1 MMLCLAGY
9 YGWSAWQEQQPV
21 PSPARGQTSSSDEP
35 VPVVELTMRQPAPF
49 VLGGLREPGESTN
62 DAVVRKPDPAD
73 NIPELPDLTESVVT
87 PALLARARQVARDH
101 PGVEWLREYVIAAHL
116 LAAGKEIRQRRYRE
130 ALRYLDECE
139 DWAAPAGDLASF
151 RAVIY
156 GAQEEWE
163 PAMRWAETAIAY
175 RSKANP
181 AEMHHIIGKGHYFR
195 EEMSKAIE
203 SFQTALSIHDDPAIR
218 ASLKKALAEAK
229 TADGFESQRLAHFIV
244 RYEGRSM
251 EDTGRMVIDTMD
263 RSYSTLV
270 SLFGFEP
277 SERVVVILY
286 SRRDY
291 RDMGGPHWSAGLF
304 DGKIRV
310 PVRGLERLD
319 QNIKTTLH
327 HELTHAFIHAKAGKS
342 APRWLHEGL
351 AEYVEGTRT
360 EHNGNLLAQV
370 INSGQS
376 FSQCLPTARCDV
388 RLFYPA
394 AASMVDYMIQKRGM
408 GGIRDLLS
416 ALGEGDDI
424 DASLNRV
431 TGYDTN
437 GLIRDWEHFIRR
449 RYS

>member
-1 MMLCLAGY
+1 MKCPKCAFETTEASCPRCGVVFGKLGRERPSRGEPPRPVTGPQASPEPRERSLGWSLFNIVFLTMLLCMAGY
-9 YGWSAWQEQQPV
+9 YGLKAWQEQQPV
-21 PSPARGQTSSSDEP
+21 PPQARVRTSSSEEP
-35 VPVVELTMRQPAPF
+35 PPVVELTMRQPAPF
-49 VLGGLREPGESTN
+49 VLGGLREPGDSTN
-62 DAVVRKPDPAD
+62 DAVVKQPDPAD

-87 PALLARARQVARDH
+87 PALLARASEVARDH
-101 PGVEWLREYVIAAHL
+101 PGIEWLREYVIAAHL
-116 LAAGKEIRQRRYRE
+116 LAAGKEIRQRRYRK

-175 RSKANP
+175 GSKANP

-195 EEMSKAIE
+195 EEMSRAIE
-203 SFQTALSIHDDPAIR
+203 SFQKALSIHDDPAIR
-218 ASLKKALAEAK
+218 ASLNKAVAEAK
-229 TADGFESQRLAHFIV
+229 VADGFESQRLAHFIV
-244 RYEGRSM
+244 RYEGGSM

-310 PVRGLERLD
+310 PVRVSSASTSTSRRRSTMSSPTRSSTRGRGRALRDGSTRALPNIWKVRERR
-319 QNIKTTLH
+319 TT
-327 HELTHAFIHAKAGKS
+327 E
-342 APRWLHEGL
+342 
-351 AEYVEGTRT
+351 
-360 EHNGNLLAQV
+360 
-370 INSGQS
+370 S
-376 FSQCLPTARCDV
+376 FSLRC
-388 RLFYPA
+388 
-394 AASMVDYMIQKRGM
+394 
-408 GGIRDLLS
+408 
-416 ALGEGDDI
+416 
-424 DASLNRV
+424 
-431 TGYDTN
+431 
-437 GLIRDWEHFIRR
+437 
-449 RYS
+449 